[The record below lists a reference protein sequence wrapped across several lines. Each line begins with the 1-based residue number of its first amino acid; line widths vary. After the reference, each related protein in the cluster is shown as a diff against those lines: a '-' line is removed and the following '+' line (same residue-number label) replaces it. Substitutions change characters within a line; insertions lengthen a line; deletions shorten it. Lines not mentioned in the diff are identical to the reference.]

1 MKTLCE
7 KFSVSERRACQ
18 GIGFA
23 RSSLRYLPKWRN
35 GEEKIR
41 RRLRELARQRPR
53 FGYRRMTRLLRRE
66 GWRISYKR
74 VHRLWRAE
82 GLKVP
87 QNRRKRRAN
96 GHRRHACHKLR
107 AEHLN
112 HVWAWDFIFDHTING
127 GTIKCLTIVDE
138 YTRECITLDISRSIT
153 AEDVIDRL
161 AELFV
166 MYGVPKCIRSDNGPE
181 FVANAIQGWLSSMNV
196 ATLYIEPGS
205 PWQNGYAESFHSRL
219 RDELLNLEQFENV
232 RHARACIAAWRDD
245 YNDDRPHG
253 ALDGLTPT
261 EFARRCADSAP
272 FAARTPLHQHSE
284 SLPVTQPVL
293 S

>member
-1 MKTLCE
+1 M
-7 KFSVSERRACQ
+7 
-18 GIGFA
+18 
-23 RSSLRYLPKWRN
+23 
-35 GEEKIR
+35 
-41 RRLRELARQRPR
+41 
-53 FGYRRMTRLLRRE
+53 
-66 GWRISYKR
+66 
-74 VHRLWRAE
+74 HRLWRAE

-87 QNRRKRRAN
+87 QKRRKRRAN
-96 GHRRHACHKLR
+96 GNRRHACHKLR
-107 AEHLN
+107 AEHIN

-205 PWQNGYAESFHSRL
+205 PWQNGYEFLVHFRELFPHVDSLTGIVLHVVKASVEPEPEALTSYTGLSFEVI
-219 RDELLNLEQFENV
+219 DVKPVWPVFGILEKQRFQ
-232 RHARACIAAWRDD
+232 
-245 YNDDRPHG
+245 
-253 ALDGLTPT
+253 T
-261 EFARRCADSAP
+261 DSVH
-272 FAARTPLHQHSE
+272 R
-284 SLPVTQPVL
+284 
-293 S
+293 